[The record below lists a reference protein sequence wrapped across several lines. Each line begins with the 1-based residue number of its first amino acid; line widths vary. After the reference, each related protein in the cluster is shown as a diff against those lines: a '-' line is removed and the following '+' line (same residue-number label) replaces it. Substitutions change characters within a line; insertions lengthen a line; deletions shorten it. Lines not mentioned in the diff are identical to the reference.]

1 MQANDVIILNK
12 NIRYLDPIWE
22 SLHAGPSWWMED
34 DGILQPYKTHK
45 EKSNEM
51 ISQETMKRVAAYIS
65 LMMQ

>member
-1 MQANDVIILNK
+1 
-12 NIRYLDPIWE
+12 
-22 SLHAGPSWWMED
+22 MED

-65 LMMQ
+65 LMMERWQDMDVIYAPYHIQ